1 VADLHFETAGAGDP
15 LVLVHAGIC
24 DSGMW
29 DPQWRSLAGSHRL
42 LRHDMRGFGRSPL
55 RPGPYSNARDL
66 LDVMDAA
73 GFGRAAVVGTSLGG
87 RVALEVALAAPDR
100 VSALVLVGPGLPGH
114 EWSQA
119 VRDYGAAE
127 DAAIGR
133 GDLDAAAELNVRF
146 WVDGPLRDDKQ
157 VDASVRDHVRAMQ
170 RRALE
175 LQVPVWEE
183 ADEELLVPDLGERL
197 GEIRPAGAR
206 AGGRGRPAGHPH
218 DRGPARPGHPARGL
232 RDDPRRRTPAEP
244 RAARAVRPARDRVPQ
259 CERTGLS
266 ERAMASISGSVR
278 SSSSVFCT
286 Q

>member
-55 RPGPYSNARDL
+55 PPGPYSNARDL

-119 VRDYGAAE
+119 VREYGAAE

-197 GEIRPAGAR
+197 GEIRP
-206 AGGRGRPAGHPH
+206 PALVLVGEVDQPDIH
-218 DRGPARPGHPARGL
+218 
-232 RDDPRRRTPAEP
+232 TI
-244 RAARAVRPARDRVPQ
+244 AARLVQGLPHAAFATIPAAAHLPSLERPEPFDRIV
-259 CERTGLS
+259 TGFLS
-266 ERAMASISGSVR
+266 ASAPA
-278 SSSSVFCT
+278 
-286 Q
+286 